1 MRAVDPAKLVAA
13 LEEVAAEEITPRF
26 RNLKAGDVTDKGG
39 GDFVTRADEESER
52 RLTQMLTALLPG
64 SVVVG
69 EEAAHA
75 DPDIVLR
82 IAGEAP
88 VWIIDPLDGTNNF
101 AAGNDLFAVMAA
113 LVIRGRSV
121 LGAIHMPTRGETAV
135 GELDGGA
142 FMNGRRLK
150 TAAPRPVGQM
160 RASIHTQYLPETV
173 KPRMKEAAA
182 RFGSNEEVYCAGR
195 VYASLAEGA
204 IDGALF
210 WRTKPW
216 DHAMGTLILREAGGA
231 DGFADGSA
239 YKPTDRGRY
248 GLVAASGP
256 ETLNQIRAVLFPD
269 ET

>member
-1 MRAVDPAKLVAA
+1 MRLFDPAKLVAA
-13 LEEVAAEEITPRF
+13 LEQVAAEEITPRF

-52 RLTQMLTALLPG
+52 KLTRILSGVLPG

-75 DPDIVLR
+75 DPDIILR

-101 AAGNDLFAVMAA
+101 AKGSDLFAVMAA
-113 LVIRGRSV
+113 LVVKGRSV

-135 GELDGGA
+135 AEEGGGA
-142 FMNGRRLK
+142 FLNGRRLQS
-150 TAAPRPVGQM
+150 AAPRPIAQM

-173 KPRMKEAAA
+173 KPRLKDAATG
-182 RFGSNEEVYCAGR
+182 FGSNEEIYCAGR
-195 VYASLAEGA
+195 VYVGLAEGA
-204 IDGALF
+204 LDSALF

-231 DGFADGSA
+231 DGFADGTP
-239 YKPTDRGRY
+239 YKPTDRERY
-248 GLVAASGP
+248 GLIAASGP
-256 ETLNQIRAVLFPD
+256 ETLRLTRERLFP
-269 ET
+269 